1 MTDRMASRET
11 SINSKNSDDHSV
23 EVCKIVMF

>member
-23 EVCKIVMF
+23 EVCKFAI